1 MTLLT
6 TVILISAS
14 LLPLTA
20 SAGMSDN
27 KSIERITV
35 NYKTPFDYALYQY
48 TTELLL
54 QFRQEIASDIYH
66 QAKASS
72 ALMAQEQASLTH
84 SASIAS
90 RQVMNMADTK
100 VIMQ

>member
-1 MTLLT
+1 MKLLT
-6 TVILISAS
+6 TVVLISAS

-27 KSIERITV
+27 KPIERITV

-48 TTELLL
+48 TTELLV
-54 QFRQEIASDIYH
+54 QFRQEIASDIYL

-72 ALMAQEQASLTH
+72 SLMAQEHSRLAH

-90 RQVMNMADTK
+90 RQMMNITDSD
-100 VIMQ
+100 VSLQ